1 MFVKIE
7 NYLDK
12 ENNPL
17 ILNVDRIS
25 SIRKFNKIYDALMFG
40 ENIVESYI
48 VIMDTLNKYLLNQE
62 QYDQVCKILTK
73 GIN

>member
-25 SIRKFNKIYDALMFG
+25 SIRVFDKKADAFRFG
-40 ENIVESYI
+40 DDVQDGYV
-48 VIMDTLNKYLLNQE
+48 VIMDTQYKFLLNQQ
-62 QYDQVCKILTK
+62 QYERVCKILTK
-73 GIN
+73 GIC